1 MKETSVGLHDGMK
14 EAAVHYVLEKL
25 DLEHLFEGPKC
36 DRKRKPYIPSV
47 QGWHNECKFG
57 VFRLPDVENMM
68 SCHLTEFCT
77 GIKCCGV
84 IPVFGLTLEPFL
96 IIDPCEYVIFY
107 GINKIN
113 RSLSL
118 FDYEWGKKIQLSL
131 ANNVI
136 KIEFSIRKP
145 PGQKIYII
153 DLSIMACLIDGE
165 NCVPDIKILDSTQFR
180 QIVCD
185 LDVTFNLK
193 NFSLNNWIQQIGS
206 NDVSGKL
213 STSQVRLLL
222 QQLGLDKHISFPGCK
237 RADSKYLPTV
247 KGWKSDCTHLSSAGL
262 VELPKYLSCSL
273 SASCTAVDCCMDFN
287 LLNLTLN
294 FHMSVDTCGFIIKG
308 AIEKLDFELPFSNYI
323 WGDFREVRLREVIR
337 IIYKIELLSD
347 QNLIIWDL
355 QFSICLEPDVCHPVE
370 NVLKSQLI
378 PIPLCEMKMEFNS
391 GNVSL
396 IRWMEDKGLEIG
408 QSLTTA
414 LGNELLNSFGL
425 TNYMNDEQCN
435 RFEGV
440 YAGAVN
446 GWNLKDCPVNMTLP
460 RIHSSITCHLSE
472 LCTGIKC
479 CIEVGKIK
487 KTFNVFI
494 ILDYCLMQLSVG
506 IERKSFEISLLQ
518 YKWGKFSVY
527 DLAGENMFLLSLN
540 ISVCLEV
547 EGSCLIHVPI
557 FKNTKLPKY
566 QCDWSKNRNSKGFS
580 LEKFKLENDMS
591 GSVKG
596 LVLTRLLEEL
606 GIAKYLN
613 EEQCNRLTSPFLLAN
628 SIGWNDECKRLQR
641 NTLPKLRGPISCYL
655 NEACTHVDCCI
666 FVAQINRTIS
676 LFLDI
681 DSCNYQMSVGIET
694 LLFRQSLLQYE
705 FGKTDM
711 FRMGDVVVLK
721 YSIEDMKGERMFLLN
736 MDLSVCFETEGSCI
750 LKLPLLRDVLIPKPV
765 CSLDQGFSKHDF
777 SLQNFSQNVV
787 QKKMSLPKFA
797 VDIFLEQLEIT
808 KFLESVS
815 CNRKISPYFPD
826 ENGWNNGCKYQLG
839 LPVLN
844 DPVTCHI
851 TKACSQIECCLE
863 VKPLQRSFH
872 AYIFLDACSNRIKLG
887 IENYNLDTVYFDF
900 KFGAIHRVSLG
911 NMLIMDYS
919 IHNFL
924 GEKKYLINLN
934 ISECLEADQC
944 SVITI
949 LDDTFLP
956 YSICDWNK
964 TMSDFSL
971 KKFLK
976 QNKLPQF
983 VQQLPATNILQV
995 LEQSGVREY
1004 MQSTQ
1009 CSTHDQ
1015 IYKPSRNGWT
1025 NGCSSAS
1032 GSLPFLYG
1040 PVLCMISSDCR
1051 TIDCCLNVPL
1061 IKRSFHLVMF
1071 IDLCARK
1078 MTLQIEKLKM
1088 ELSLWDAKLKHFLRM
1103 CKIEN
1108 DKWQN
1113 RYHMPYNPDIPIS
1126 ARGPLGPRGDIGRG

>member
-1 MKETSVGLHDGMK
+1 MK
-14 EAAVHYVLEKL
+14 
-25 DLEHLFEGPKC
+25 
-36 DRKRKPYIPSV
+36 
-47 QGWHNECKFG
+47 
-57 VFRLPDVENMM
+57 
-68 SCHLTEFCT
+68 
-77 GIKCCGV
+77 
-84 IPVFGLTLEPFL
+84 
-96 IIDPCEYVIFY
+96 
-107 GINKIN
+107 
-113 RSLSL
+113 
-118 FDYEWGKKIQLSL
+118 
-131 ANNVI
+131 
-136 KIEFSIRKP
+136 
-145 PGQKIYII
+145 
-153 DLSIMACLIDGE
+153 
-165 NCVPDIKILDSTQFR
+165 
-180 QIVCD
+180 
-185 LDVTFNLK
+185 
-193 NFSLNNWIQQIGS
+193 
-206 NDVSGKL
+206 
-213 STSQVRLLL
+213 
-222 QQLGLDKHISFPGCK
+222 
-237 RADSKYLPTV
+237 
-247 KGWKSDCTHLSSAGL
+247 
-262 VELPKYLSCSL
+262 
-273 SASCTAVDCCMDFN
+273 
-287 LLNLTLN
+287 
-294 FHMSVDTCGFIIKG
+294 
-308 AIEKLDFELPFSNYI
+308 
-323 WGDFREVRLREVIR
+323 
-337 IIYKIELLSD
+337 
-347 QNLIIWDL
+347 
-355 QFSICLEPDVCHPVE
+355 
-370 NVLKSQLI
+370 
-378 PIPLCEMKMEFNS
+378 
-391 GNVSL
+391 
-396 IRWMEDKGLEIG
+396 DKGLEIG

-446 GWNLKDCPVNMTLP
+446 GWNLQDCPVNMTLP

-518 YKWGKFSVY
+518 YKWGQKESITLVNVIRLGFSVY

-547 EGSCLIHVPI
+547 EGSCLIHIPI

-694 LLFRQSLLQYE
+694 LVFRQSLLQYE

-851 TKACSQIECCLE
+851 TKACSQIECCFE

-872 AYIFLDACSNRIKLG
+872 AYILLDACSNRIKLG

-971 KKFLK
+971 KTFLK
-976 QNKLPQF
+976 KNKLPQF

-1015 IYKPSRNGWT
+1015 IYKPSRNGWKNEFSLNKWLQDSNIPTT
-1025 NGCSSAS
+1025 NMLSNPMASELIEVLGIGNLIDVSSCERS
-1032 GSLPFLYG
+1032 NIKYSPSVNGWKTECPLSVLPTPLEI
-1040 PVLCMISSDCR
+1040 PATCVILSHC
-1051 TIDCCLNVPL
+1051 TAIDCCVDVDILHRSLHVVFDLNSCNNTFTVGIDKLQLEL
-1061 IKRSFHLVMF
+1061 INL
-1071 IDLCARK
+1071 
-1078 MTLQIEKLKM
+1078 TNIE
-1088 ELSLWDAKLKHFLRM
+1088 
-1103 CKIEN
+1103 
-1108 DKWQN
+1108 
-1113 RYHMPYNPDIPIS
+1113 Y
-1126 ARGPLGPRGDIGRG
+1126 